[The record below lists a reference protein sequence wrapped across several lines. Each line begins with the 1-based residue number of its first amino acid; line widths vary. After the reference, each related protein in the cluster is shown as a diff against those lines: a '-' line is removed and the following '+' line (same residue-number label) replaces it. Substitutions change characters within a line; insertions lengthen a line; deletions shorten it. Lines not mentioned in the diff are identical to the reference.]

1 MEKEKLSEELHG
13 KVGENSLSA
22 RTWDDYLEHSVIPFL
37 PTEED
42 KISEYLNSHANVL
55 KSINGQLNHE
65 VASKVNE
72 FKKTYKPEE
81 PNVEPVSTQQPEI
94 KETKLDELEARLS
107 KFEQA
112 EIAKNEVSTRTK
124 KLEEVKTLMKEQG
137 ASHETV
143 LNLII
148 PQLEISKDT
157 TLQDLAKKGKQL
169 YDKAYSDL
177 YGDTYVPAFGTGL
190 STNGKKQSQD
200 AYLKHLKETGR
211 IQ

>member
-1 MEKEKLSEELHG
+1 MEKEKLSTELQG
-13 KVGENSLSA
+13 KVGENSLST
-22 RTWDDYLEHSVIPFL
+22 RTWDDYLEQSVIPFL
-37 PTEED
+37 PAEED
-42 KISEYLNSHANVL
+42 KIDDFLNRHANVL

-72 FKKTYKPEE
+72 FKKVYKPEV
-81 PNVEPVSTQQPEI
+81 PKVEPVPTQQPEI
-94 KETKLDELEARLS
+94 NDTKLDELEARLS

-112 EIAKNEVSTRTK
+112 EKEKREAANRAK
-124 KLEEVKTLMKEQG
+124 KLDEAKKLMKEQG

-143 LNLII
+143 LNLVI
-148 PQLEISKDT
+148 PQLEVSEET

-177 YGDTYVPAFGTGL
+177 YGDTYVPAYGTGL
-190 STNGKKQSQD
+190 SANGKKQSQD
-200 AYLKHLKETGR
+200 AYMKHLKETGR